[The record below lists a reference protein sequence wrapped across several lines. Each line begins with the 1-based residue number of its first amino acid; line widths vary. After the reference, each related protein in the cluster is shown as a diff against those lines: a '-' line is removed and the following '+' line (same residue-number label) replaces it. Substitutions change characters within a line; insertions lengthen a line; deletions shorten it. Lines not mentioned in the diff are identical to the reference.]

1 MKNYLNLIVFCFA
14 FVLVLFSSCSSE
26 KKELTYDFTTVF
38 ELSDG
43 TETATYEQII
53 EFYNELA
60 ENYTSVA
67 IYEMDKTDSG
77 KPLHLVTFNPN
88 RSFEYEFSDSK
99 DKNVLLINNGIHPGE
114 SDGIDA
120 SMMLI
125 RDLAQQKIETPKNTI
140 IAVIPV
146 YNIGGALNRNN
157 STRTNQNGPK
167 EYGFRGNSRNYDLNR
182 DFIKS
187 DTKNARAFAD
197 IFRTIKPKL
206 FIDNHVSNGADYQ
219 YTLTHLFTQHNKL
232 GGEMGEYLHNSF
244 MMQLEDSLS
253 QKKWDITPY
262 VNVFN
267 RTPESGFSQF
277 FDSPRYST
285 GYTSLFNTLGMMVET
300 HMLKPYDKRVIGT
313 YELMKSFIAIA
324 DKDSKKIQE
333 LTQIDISNY
342 KEGTSYP
349 ISWKIDSSQTSTL
362 NFKGFEGEMI
372 PSEITGTKRL
382 KYDRNKPFTKEV
394 TYYNYFTPLNT
405 VTIPEKYIIP
415 KGWWNIKELLKLN
428 KIKMTYAPKDTLITA
443 GIYKIES
450 FETVNNAYEGH
461 YMHYKTETEYKQEL
475 TQIKKGDY
483 IISTQQEGVRY
494 IMETLE
500 PSAPDSFFN
509 WNFFDTILQQK
520 EGFSPY
526 VWEDFAVEFLENH
539 PEIKKEFEAKK
550 LEDSEFSENWYLQL
564 DWIHKQSPN
573 YEKSHLRYPIIRVGG

>member
-1 MKNYLNLIVFCFA
+1 MKYINIGIITVILL
-14 FVLVLFSSCSSE
+14 LSSCTSE
-26 KKELTYDFTTVF
+26 KNKETYNFTTVF
-38 ELSDG
+38 ESSKG
-43 TETATYEQII
+43 TETGSYEQVI
-53 EFYNELA
+53 EFYTQLA
-60 ENYTSVA
+60 KNYKAVA

-77 KPLHLVTFNPN
+77 KPLHLVTFNLD
-88 RSFEYEFSDSK
+88 RSFEHEFSEDQN
-99 DKNVLLINNGIHPGE
+99 KNILLINNGIHPGE

-125 RDLAQQKIETPKNTI
+125 RDLAQDKIDAPKNTI
-140 IAVIPV
+140 IALIPV
-146 YNIGGALNRNN
+146 YNIGGALNRNS

-167 EYGFRGNSRNYDLNR
+167 EYGFRGNARNYDLNR

-187 DTKNARAFAD
+187 DTKNARAFAK
-197 IFRTIKPKL
+197 IFRTIKPIF

-232 GGEMGEYLHNSF
+232 GGELGEYLHTSF
-244 MMQLEDSLS
+244 KTQLEDSLT
-253 QKKWDITPY
+253 QKEWDITPY

-285 GYTSLFNTLGMMVET
+285 GYTALFNTLGMMVET
-300 HMLKPYDKRVIGT
+300 HMLKPYGKRVEGT

-324 DKDSKKIQE
+324 DKDAQKINQ
-333 LTQIDISNY
+333 LTQNDLTKY
-342 KEGTSYP
+342 KEGNTYP
-349 ISWKIDSSQTSTL
+349 ISWKIDSSQSSTL

-372 PSEITGTKRL
+372 PSKITGAKRL
-382 KYDRNKPFTKEV
+382 KYNTNKPFIKEV
-394 TYYNYFTPLNT
+394 TYYNYFKPSNT

-415 KGWWNIKELLKLN
+415 KGWWNVKELLKLN
-428 KIKMTYAPKDTLITA
+428 NIKITYVTKDTIITASVYKIK
-443 GIYKIES
+443 S

-461 YMHYKTETEYKQEL
+461 YMHYNTETEFNTEL
-475 TQIKKGDY
+475 VQIRKGDY
-483 IISTQQEGVRY
+483 MVSTQQEGVRY

-526 VWEDFAVEFLENH
+526 VWEDMAAEFLENN

-550 LEDSEFSENWYLQL
+550 IVNPEFSANWYAQL

>member
-1 MKNYLNLIVFCFA
+1 MKMCRLIF
-14 FVLVLFSSCSSE
+14 LLSIIVLFSSCTSE
-26 KKELTYDFTTVF
+26 KNKVAYNFTTVF
-38 ELSDG
+38 ESSNG
-43 TETATYEQII
+43 TESASYDQVI
-53 EFYNELA
+53 EFYNQLA
-60 ENYTSVA
+60 ENYKSVA

-88 RSFEYEFSDSK
+88 RSFEHEFSDDQ
-99 DKNVLLINNGIHPGE
+99 DKNILLINNGIHPGE

-120 SMMLI
+120 SMLLI
-125 RDLAQQKIETPKNTI
+125 RDLAQDKIEAPKNTI
-140 IAVIPV
+140 IAVIPI
-146 YNIGGALNRNN
+146 YNIGGALNRN
-157 STRTNQNGPK
+157 STTRTNQNGPI
-167 EYGFRGNSRNYDLNR
+167 EYGFRGNARNFDLNR

-187 DTKNARAFAD
+187 DTKNTKAFAK
-197 IFRTIKPKL
+197 IFRTIKPNL

-232 GGEMGEYLHNSF
+232 GGELGEYLHTSF
-244 MMQLEDSLS
+244 KSQLEDSLI

-267 RTPESGFSQF
+267 KTPESGFSQF

-285 GYTSLFNTLGMMVET
+285 GYTTLFNALGMMVET
-300 HMLKPYDKRVIGT
+300 HMLKPYDKRVEGT

-324 DKDSKKIQE
+324 DKDAQKINQV
-333 LTQIDISNY
+333 TQIDLTNY
-342 KEGTSYP
+342 KEGSTYP
-349 ISWKIDSSQTSTL
+349 ISWEMDSSQTSTL

-372 PSEITGTKRL
+372 PSKITGAKRL
-382 KYDRNKPFTKEV
+382 KYNRNKPFTKEV
-394 TYYNYFTPLNT
+394 TYYNYFKPLHT

-428 KIKMTYAPKDTLITA
+428 KIIITNAIKDTIIKA
-443 GIYKIES
+443 GVYKIKG
-450 FETVNNAYEGH
+450 FETVKNVYEGH
-461 YMHYKTETEYKQEL
+461 YMHYKTETNYSLESV
-475 TQIKKGDY
+475 QIRKGDY
-483 IISTQQEGVRY
+483 IVSTQQEGVRY
-494 IMETLE
+494 ILETLE

-526 VWEDFAVEFLENH
+526 VWEDMALVFLDNN

-550 LEDSEFSENWYLQL
+550 LAEPEFSENWYMQL
-564 DWIHKQSPN
+564 DWIHKQSSN